1 METLEVIRNRRSIR
15 RYLSKPIPKEVI
27 EQIVDCGRWA
37 PTAMNVQPW
46 KFVVVTDEAMR
57 AKIANITDYGKF
69 IADAPACVAVF
80 CEDTKY
86 YLEDGCAAVENI
98 LLGATALGVGSCWVA
113 GDKKPYAEE
122 VANLLSM
129 SSKYKLIA
137 LISLGY
143 SDQKPQGRKKSLE
156 GMLYWEKYET

>member
-1 METLEVIRNRRSIR
+1 MEALEAIRNRRSVR
-15 RYLSKPIPKEVI
+15 RYLSQPIPKEVI

-37 PTAMNVQPW
+37 PTAMNLQPW
-46 KFVVVTDEAMR
+46 KFVVIADESMR
-57 AKIANITDYGKF
+57 SKIANITDYGKF
-69 IADAPACVAVF
+69 IADAPACIAVF
-80 CEDTKY
+80 CEETKF

-122 VANLLSM
+122 VANLLGM
-129 SSKYKLIA
+129 PTNYKLIA

-143 SDQKPQGRKKSLE
+143 SDQRPHARKKNLE
-156 GMLYWEKYET
+156 GMLYWEKFGG